1 MSEYPANNGTDA
13 SCASR
18 EACRRAAADF
28 GQQTR
33 KQYQTGEPWHPPCRG
48 GKTRPSPMSPYAPAR
63 KARSPGCRALAL
75 PEGAVRVAGHTPVA
89 AGTETDGA
97 YLGTVGNAV
106 PFELLLE
113 ETA

>member
-75 PEGAVRVAGHTPVA
+75 PGGEADFFLNFAEGF
-89 AGTETDGA
+89 
-97 YLGTVGNAV
+97 LGQVVGPLGVFVQNG
-106 PFELLLE
+106 L
-113 ETA
+113 